1 METSTLRKR
10 KSKTYPIGN
19 ILAATCSSNQVEM
32 VGIPKIAMLVI
43 KNNRSKHA
51 NRINKFENK
60 VVNRIFPRFK
70 IKK

>member
-1 METSTLRKR
+1 M
-10 KSKTYPIGN
+10 
-19 ILAATCSSNQVEM
+19 CSSNQVETA
-32 VGIPKIAMLVI
+32 GIPKIPILVI

-51 NRINKFENK
+51 NTINKFENK